1 MQLARL
7 THKTVELING
17 RGTQFTCFTGTEV
30 QILTLEELR
39 APRGAYTTETETKK
53 KKKWQTKTRATLFE
67 RHRNDDAHEHEEE
80 IDDLP
85 AEGTQ
90 FYLLY

>member
-53 KKKWQTKTRATLFE
+53 KEKMADQDA
-67 RHRNDDAHEHEEE
+67 RNAFRE
-80 IDDLP
+80 
-85 AEGTQ
+85 AQ
-90 FYLLY
+90 K